1 MSTFRPAW
9 SKVASVLGSRAQR
22 HASAERGGMPALA
35 CAKKFRALPPV
46 VLAGA
51 LTVLSGSGSLLGTSL
66 LGTAHATVVEALDLD
81 TLVQDADEVVL
92 ARVIKQ
98 WSHYDERGRIVTDFQ
113 MQVEQSVKGDSMP
126 GAAVVVRKLGGV
138 VGDRGM
144 RISGEPSFT
153 EGEVVLV
160 FGTRGKKTYLRPVG
174 MGQGT
179 MRVYEQDGQRWAR
192 SDAQGMMLT
201 KRGDTTTKSR
211 AALAE
216 PRKLYE
222 LLDDVRTI
230 VALQK

>member
-1 MSTFRPAW
+1 MSTHSLTW
-9 SKVASVLGSRAQR
+9 SKVASVVRIGAPGLRSRAR
-22 HASAERGGMPALA
+22 ASTFALA
-35 CAKKFRALPPV
+35 GVLTAAL
-46 VLAGA
+46 ATA
-51 LTVLSGSGSLLGTSL
+51 SLSGIALV
-66 LGTAHATVVEALDLD
+66 GTARATVVEALDLD
-81 TLVQDADEVVL
+81 TLVKDADEVVL

-113 MQVEQSVKGDSMP
+113 MQVEESVKGDSKP

-160 FGTRGKKTYLRPVG
+160 FGSHGKKTYLRPVG

-179 MRVYEQDGQRWAR
+179 MRVYEQEGQRWAR
-192 SDAQGMMLT
+192 SDAQGMQLT

-216 PRKLYE
+216 PRKLSE
-222 LLDDVRTI
+222 LLQDVRAI
-230 VALQK
+230 VAAQK

>member
-1 MSTFRPAW
+1 MSTLSRTW
-9 SKVASVLGSRAQR
+9 SKVASLVSSFARPRACCDAVGR
-22 HASAERGGMPALA
+22 VALA
-35 CAKKFRALPPV
+35 GVLTLAATSTSTSAL
-46 VLAGA
+46 
-51 LTVLSGSGSLLGTSL
+51 LS
-66 LGTAHATVVEALDLD
+66 TARATVVEALDLD
-81 TLVQDADEVVL
+81 TLVKDADEVVL

-113 MQVEQSVKGDSMP
+113 MQVEESVKGDSQP

-160 FGTRGKKTYLRPVG
+160 FGSHGKKPYLRPVG

-179 MRVYEQDGQRWAR
+179 MRVYEEAGQRWAR
-192 SDAQGMMLT
+192 SDAQGMHLT
-201 KRGDTTTKSR
+201 KRGDTTAKSR

-216 PRKLYE
+216 PRKLTE
-222 LLDDVRTI
+222 LLQDVRAI
-230 VALQK
+230 VAAQK